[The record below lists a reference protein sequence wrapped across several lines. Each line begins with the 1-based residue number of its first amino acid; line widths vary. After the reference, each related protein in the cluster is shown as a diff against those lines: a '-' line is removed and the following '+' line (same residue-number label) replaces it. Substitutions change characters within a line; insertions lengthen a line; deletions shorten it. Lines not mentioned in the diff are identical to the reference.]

1 MFNEN
6 LRVLYLSLWREL
18 CIELRE
24 EPQSQQTNL
33 NFKKK
38 NKTVFKYVCFHQH
51 PNHQRLQVVRYL
63 NFKGEKFGL

>member
-33 NFKKK
+33 NFKKRTK
-38 NKTVFKYVCFHQH
+38 LCLNMSVFTKH
-51 PNHQRLQVVRYL
+51 PNHQRLQVVTYL
-63 NFKGEKFGL
+63 NFKGGKFGL